1 MQIYVEIQAS
11 DCLRAIDFYTSIFP
25 NWSFSKTPEPG
36 LPIAYHR
43 GTISSTEG
51 DAAANTPAAINILQ
65 RPAPVPPAESGTNA
79 FVCSFPVADEAAF
92 DELEKKVLEMGGKV
106 ALPKFPVPER
116 GWHGYFLDT
125 EGNTFGVFTCAY
137 RE

>member
-1 MQIYVEIQAS
+1 MQIYIEIQAS
-11 DCLRAIDFYTSIFP
+11 DCLRAVNFYSSIFP
-25 NWSFSKTPEPG
+25 TWQLSKTPEPG
-36 LPIAYHR
+36 LPITYHR
-43 GTISSTEG
+43 GTISSDST
-51 DAAANTPAAINILQ
+51 TAINILQ

-79 FVCSFPVADEAAF
+79 FVCSFPVADEAAL

-116 GWHGYFLDT
+116 GWHGYFIDT
-125 EGNTFGVFTCAY
+125 EGNTFGVFTTTY